1 MGRLD
6 SGASNSLVPILSIWS
21 RSAGS
26 RLPAEHTSYIVGMA
40 AAWGHDRL
48 HACLLPPRHSASPLL
63 CHCATPLLHPSPP
76 LHVPCEEWPEA
87 ALGAGFFSSRPTLK
101 HYIYETAHTLA
112 TARKAAA
119 LLTLHGDCG
128 QPSKVPPAPSAA
140 APPACTNACLQ
151 VTGTAPSNV
160 FPLAQLEL
168 QPSNMPDNHPSAACL
183 GLPYASAAT
192 LTLHSPRP
200 GLVCGRRT
208 APASRVIG
216 APPLIPR
223 TVLGRPCPQLP
234 SVRVQRQQPNAS
246 ALSALPLPNTHQHG
260 RHDSQ
265 PAP

>member
-1 MGRLD
+1 MVTQRWIETAGR
-6 SGASNSLVPILSIWS
+6 AHLVHRRHGRRLGP
-21 RSAGS
+21 RS
-26 RLPAEHTSYIVGMA
+26 PACM
-40 AAWGHDRL
+40 
-48 HACLLPPRHSASPLL
+48 PPAPPPLRQSSAVPLRHSAAP
-63 CHCATPLLHPSPP
+63 PPPP
-76 LHVPCEEWPEA
+76 LNFPCEEWPEA
-87 ALGAGFFSSRPTLK
+87 ALSAGFFSSRPTLK

-140 APPACTNACLQ
+140 APPVCANACLQ

-160 FPLAQLEL
+160 FPLAQLDL

-216 APPLIPR
+216 TPLLIPR

-234 SVRVQRQQPNAS
+234 SVRVQRHQPNAS